1 MANHPVSSLTQ
12 ANWRKPKD
20 TLPSLEGG
28 KPSLNRTGVLLP
40 QIQGGG
46 LGVGMGMKPP
56 TYKFEAGGMPP
67 KPKDENVQVRANTF
81 KVKSGGGA
89 GFSSGT
95 NAASTDNPSTS
106 MYEPGSA
113 QRRTPRRT
121 LGNILNKNAMQADMP
136 HVP

>member
-1 MANHPVSSLTQ
+1 MANHPVSSMTQ

-28 KPSLNRTGVLLP
+28 KANLNRTGVLLP

-46 LGVGMGMKPP
+46 LGGSMGMKPP
-56 TYKFEAGGMPP
+56 TYKFESGGMPP

-89 GFSSGT
+89 GFSSGPNVNT
-95 NAASTDNPSTS
+95 AEVSSTS

-113 QRRTPRRT
+113 
-121 LGNILNKNAMQADMP
+121 
-136 HVP
+136 